1 MNSERVIRFPG
12 GDNSHAQGIIFA
24 GGSNVGGRGGAD
36 FGSSALERR
45 MRRHMYLVSVQ
56 HQAAGGLYSRL
67 VVLDAGLSIAD
78 AADAILTCYGWP
90 ERVER
95 QDYHQP
101 HAVGEPWSFR
111 ISGRTYAVQGLD
123 GVESMG
129 TSLWQAC
136 EGERAVGMTGLLVV
150 GEFYFSVTVVDHR
163 DVRAGEEPCDQAED
177 TISRALGL
185 HGVFASHG
193 GDGLESVPDAKL
205 VSCDYVSVRLSARR
219 SGSASSANSANSAS
233 SANSNSSPA
242 LRQHPLKIRKWPS
255 VAEINVELA
264 GEATVE
270 HVLGAVKPE
279 LRRWLES
286 PESCEFLPLLQSL
299 DLDRPAVVSEQAA
312 ELLADAPVEHEPK
325 ARAAAWA
332 HIIALSTLVKD
343 DDAERVREAF
353 MTLAGYPGTSAND
366 VRELCTRTR
375 KVLAMAGAD
384 SWSPSPVETT
394 VPLVQRSS
402 LVDRLEM
409 YRFLLQH

>member
-1 MNSERVIRFPG
+1 
-12 GDNSHAQGIIFA
+12 
-24 GGSNVGGRGGAD
+24 
-36 FGSSALERR
+36 

-111 ISGRTYAVQGLD
+111 ISGRTYAAQGLD

-185 HGVFASHG
+185 HGVLASHG

-219 SGSASSANSANSAS
+219 SVSASGANSANSAD
-233 SANSNSSPA
+233 SNSAPA
-242 LRQHPLKIRKWPS
+242 LRQHPLKISKWPS

-286 PESCEFLPLLQSL
+286 PESCEFIPLLQSL

-343 DDAERVREAF
+343 DDAERVGEAF
-353 MTLAGYPGTSAND
+353 MTLAG
-366 VRELCTRTR
+366 CTRTR

-384 SWSPSPVETT
+384 SWSPSPEETT

>member
-1 MNSERVIRFPG
+1 
-12 GDNSHAQGIIFA
+12 
-24 GGSNVGGRGGAD
+24 
-36 FGSSALERR
+36 
-45 MRRHMYLVSVQ
+45 
-56 HQAAGGLYSRL
+56 
-67 VVLDAGLSIAD
+67 
-78 AADAILTCYGWP
+78 
-90 ERVER
+90 
-95 QDYHQP
+95 
-101 HAVGEPWSFR
+101 
-111 ISGRTYAVQGLD
+111 
-123 GVESMG
+123 
-129 TSLWQAC
+129 
-136 EGERAVGMTGLLVV
+136 V

-163 DVRAGEEPCDQAED
+163 DVRAGEELCDQAED

-185 HGVFASHG
+185 HGVLASHG

-219 SGSASSANSANSAS
+219 SVSASGANSANSAD
-233 SANSNSSPA
+233 SNSAPA

-286 PESCEFLPLLQSL
+286 PESCEFIPLLQSL

-332 HIIALSTLVKD
+332 HIIALSTLVKA

-353 MTLAGYPGTSAND
+353 MTLAGYPGTSANA

-384 SWSPSPVETT
+384 SWSPSPEETT

-402 LVDRLEM
+402 WVDRLEM